1 MSRYYAILMSTYA
14 YPVRNA
20 KGEAVISTGGKA
32 VRSLFSME
40 VAARSRVE
48 VTSTGEAE
56 FEERPFW
63 GRFLFLS
70 MRKDVFFLNSAPLIN
85 NLKMD

>member
-40 VAARSRVE
+40 VADRSRVE

-63 GRFLFLS
+63 GRFFVFVYAEG
-70 MRKDVFFLNSAPLIN
+70 RFFLNSAPLIN

>member
-1 MSRYYAILMSTYA
+1 MSTYA

-20 KGEAVISTGGKA
+20 KGEAVISTG
-32 VRSLFSME
+32 
-40 VAARSRVE
+40 
-48 VTSTGEAE
+48 EAE

-63 GRFLFLS
+63 GRFFVFVYAEG
-70 MRKDVFFLNSAPLIN
+70 RFFLNSAPLIN

>member
-1 MSRYYAILMSTYA
+1 MNSSRY
-14 YPVRNA
+14 A
-20 KGEAVISTGGKA
+20 KIRSIAVLI
-32 VRSLFSME
+32 

-48 VTSTGEAE
+48 VTSAGEAE

-63 GRFLFLS
+63 GRFFVFVYAEG
-70 MRKDVFFLNSAPLIN
+70 RFFLNSAPLIN

>member
-1 MSRYYAILMSTYA
+1 MNSSRY
-14 YPVRNA
+14 A
-20 KGEAVISTGGKA
+20 KIRSIAVLI
-32 VRSLFSME
+32 

-63 GRFLFLS
+63 GRFFVFVNAEG
-70 MRKDVFFLNSAPLIN
+70 RFFLNSAPLIN